1 MRLPRRRWVVVL
13 SIVCTWFGAS
23 LSVAQMPLKDQP
35 HLRRPVAAAWVEE
48 NKILAVA
55 NQRSGSVSI
64 VDIEKYKVMSEVAVG
79 EKLADVASLPSPGW
93 LLAAD
98 EKLHELLVLQWDAGQ
113 LQIIER
119 IPVSRYP
126 VSIAVSQ
133 DGSHCTVASLWSR
146 TITTFG
152 IGPATESEPPTLTKR
167 NELVLGF
174 APRGQLYLPDNQHVL
189 ASDAFTGQIALIDVV
204 AQSVVKIPAK
214 QIFRIFATGLSPD
227 EGRFRIA
234 HQITQRPMSAAPKI
248 AGSKLKDLV
257 NYVGEYSIEGLLHG
271 RLEPF
276 SVSGFFPRDLR
287 EVTEL
292 ESGSFTIT
300 FRGGV
305 QLLNPVAGQS
315 QVFVRRFSDEL
326 LVTDADKPTKKTT
339 IPLGPVGALT
349 AADRGEALFH
359 NAKLSATR
367 WMSCHGCHPDGHTT
381 GQRADTLG
389 ENLRLPRPTK
399 GTHKRIL
406 TLLGSS
412 STGGWTWTG
421 EVPDLHQQVNK
432 ALETTLGK
440 PTNPQAVS
448 DLTAFI
454 QTLEPPPPLKPATN
468 DPEDKALLAHGQVLF
483 RTRGCVDCHVPQLGY
498 TSNDA
503 YDVGLRDEKGRTKFN
518 PPSLLG
524 VSQGYSF
531 FHDGRAT
538 KLAEVFVTH
547 LHPHGEELPAE
558 EVAAL
563 VRFLSSL

>member
-1 MRLPRRRWVVVL
+1 VHLPRSKFAAAL
-13 SIVCTWFGAS
+13 LLIYLCLADALGAAEVS
-23 LSVAQMPLKDQP
+23 LKDQP

-64 VDIEKYKVMSEVAVG
+64 VDIEKYKVVAEVAVG

-98 EKLHELLVLQWDAGQ
+98 EKLHELLVLHWEAGQ

-146 TITTFG
+146 KMTTFG
-152 IGPATESEPPTLTKR
+152 VDASEGTEPKLTKR
-167 NELVLGF
+167 DEVEMAF
-174 APRGQLYLPDNQHVL
+174 APRGQLFMPDNRHVL
-189 ASDAFTGQIALIDVV
+189 VTDAFTGQMALVDVV
-204 AQSVVKIPAK
+204 APRAVKIPAK
-214 QIFRIFATGLSPD
+214 HIFRIFATGLSPD

-248 AGSKLKDLV
+248 AKSQLKDLV
-257 NYVGEYSIEGLLHG
+257 NYVGEYSIAGLLDG

-276 SVSGFFPRDLR
+276 AVSGFFPRDLR

-292 ESGSFTIT
+292 ESGSFTIS

-339 IPLGPVGALT
+339 IPLGPVGVLT

-381 GQRADTLG
+381 GQRADTQG

-412 STGGWTWTG
+412 STEGWTWTG
-421 EVPDLHQQVNK
+421 EVTDLNSQVIK
-432 ALETTLGK
+432 ALETTMGK
-440 PTNPQAVS
+440 PTNPQIVS

-454 QTLEPPPPLKPATN
+454 QTLPPPPPLKPATD
-468 DPEDKALLAHGQVLF
+468 DPTDKAQLARGEGLF
-483 RTRGCVDCHVPQLGY
+483 RSHGCANCHVPALGY

-503 YDVGLRDEKGRTKFN
+503 YDVGLEDEKGRTTFN
-518 PPSLLG
+518 PPSLRG

-538 KLAEVFVTH
+538 KLEEVLTTH
-547 LHPHGEELPAE
+547 LHPRGKELPAD
-558 EVAAL
+558 EVADL